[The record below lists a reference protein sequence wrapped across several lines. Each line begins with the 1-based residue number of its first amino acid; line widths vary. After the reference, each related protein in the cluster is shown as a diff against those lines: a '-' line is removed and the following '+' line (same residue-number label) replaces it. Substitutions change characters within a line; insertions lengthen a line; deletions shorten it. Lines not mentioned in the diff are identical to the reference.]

1 LIEAGAV
8 AYSGA
13 LNNRSASS
21 STQSL
26 ASMQMAQSK
35 PIIRDDDEF
44 DAAFDRITE
53 LIEAD
58 RESEEFSEMVA
69 LMQAT
74 KDYSRFLRS
83 TQPADGQRI
92 H

>member
-1 LIEAGAV
+1 
-8 AYSGA
+8 
-13 LNNRSASS
+13 
-21 STQSL
+21 
-26 ASMQMAQSK
+26 MAQSK

-44 DAAFDRITE
+44 DAALERITE

-58 RESEEFSEMVA
+58 RNSQDFLEMVA

-74 KDYSRFLRS
+74 KDYSRFLQA
-83 TQPADGQRI
+83 TQPAEGQRI

>member
-1 LIEAGAV
+1 
-8 AYSGA
+8 
-13 LNNRSASS
+13 
-21 STQSL
+21 
-26 ASMQMAQSK
+26 MAQSK

-44 DAAFDRITE
+44 DAALDRITE

-74 KDYSRFLRS
+74 KDYSQFVRANR
-83 TQPADGQRI
+83 PGDGQRL